1 VEQFDKVMLDL
12 EKFVETAD
20 EKTIEQN
27 APMITRLGTHNA
39 YHIGQIIYVRRLQG
53 SWNPEMGVK

>member
-1 VEQFDKVMLDL
+1 MVDL

-27 APMITRLGTHNA
+27 APMIARLGTHNA